1 MKLAIIV
8 VVALSVAVGVAAAL
22 IWWVRRGLRSS
33 PVRKEADYEQGLASL
48 RQLAR
53 GEEPRPGDNGRIQLT
68 FDLDGRAMTASF
80 LPPAPKRSAMLTF
93 TTSIERMFLA
103 GGGGEGL
110 YRAQGQEPVA
120 VLDHRPEIFLRRE
133 NGLDRLGKRLGINR
147 EVETGDAK
155 FDHRVYVRSE
165 TEQPVVEA
173 LLAPAETRAAVLDLV
188 ESGFIVYLDGPRAV
202 LSVTRVNP
210 EPSTV
215 SGEGAR
221 WLMTN
226 LAAVAGRLPV
236 VQATSNLPRPNRG
249 RALLCSAYVGGL
261 LGLVAM
267 LIKTIW
273 SDYPWHVIRVGAL
286 LGRGALWGMAAWAL
300 VMLLFYLYVRG
311 RSHAMSYLV
320 QAAVT
325 LSIGLSSAG
334 ALTAYAINGALDRS
348 GATTRQIQVLG
359 RRAAKSDNGT
369 TYYLRLR
376 SWIPQKKVIE
386 LEVGWGTYTSF
397 KDRHSKPWLRG
408 AITTHAGYLGYSWV
422 TEIRRLDDGT

>member
-147 EVETGDAK
+147 E
-155 FDHRVYVRSE
+155 
-165 TEQPVVEA
+165 
-173 LLAPAETRAAVLDLV
+173 
-188 ESGFIVYLDGPRAV
+188 
-202 LSVTRVNP
+202 
-210 EPSTV
+210 
-215 SGEGAR
+215 
-221 WLMTN
+221 
-226 LAAVAGRLPV
+226 
-236 VQATSNLPRPNRG
+236 
-249 RALLCSAYVGGL
+249 CS
-261 LGLVAM
+261 
-267 LIKTIW
+267 
-273 SDYPWHVIRVGAL
+273 S
-286 LGRGALWGMAAWAL
+286 
-300 VMLLFYLYVRG
+300 
-311 RSHAMSYLV
+311 
-320 QAAVT
+320 Q
-325 LSIGLSSAG
+325 
-334 ALTAYAINGALDRS
+334 
-348 GATTRQIQVLG
+348 
-359 RRAAKSDNGT
+359 
-369 TYYLRLR
+369 
-376 SWIPQKKVIE
+376 
-386 LEVGWGTYTSF
+386 
-397 KDRHSKPWLRG
+397 
-408 AITTHAGYLGYSWV
+408 
-422 TEIRRLDDGT
+422 